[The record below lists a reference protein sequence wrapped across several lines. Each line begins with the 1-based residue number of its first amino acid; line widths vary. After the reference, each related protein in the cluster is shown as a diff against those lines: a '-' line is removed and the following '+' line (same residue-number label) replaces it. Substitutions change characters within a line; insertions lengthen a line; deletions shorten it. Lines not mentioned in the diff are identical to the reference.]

1 MQLIILN
8 TQFDS
13 MKKWIVLTVLL
24 IFLVAAFLVW
34 KLFGPTVKQPEEK
47 FLYIRTG
54 STYNAVV
61 KDLQNRK
68 IIKSAEGF
76 NLISRALKYTIVK
89 PGKYEI
95 KKGMNLFNL
104 VRMLK
109 NGRQTPIDLVI
120 IKFRTKEEFAGRIG
134 REFETDS
141 LQMLNFLSNHDS
153 LEHYH
158 LDTNTWACA
167 IIPDTYRYFWNS
179 TPTRIFSKLYAV
191 SEDFWTSERKQKL
204 KDNNLTPVQAYTLAS
219 IIEEETNL
227 KTDKGKIASVY
238 INRIDKG
245 ISLQADPTI
254 KFALKDFGLKR
265 IYEKYLAVQSPY
277 NTYTNKG
284 LPPGPICTP
293 SVETL
298 KEVINAPKTDYIYF
312 VADSDLNGSSVFT
325 SNYKDHMKYAKL
337 YQQALNKQDSIKR
350 ARENMQ

>member
-1 MQLIILN
+1 
-8 TQFDS
+8 
-13 MKKWIVLTVLL
+13 MKKWIGLTALIILL
-24 IFLVAAFLVW
+24 IAAFFVW
-34 KLFGPTVKQPEEK
+34 KLFGPSVKQPEEK

-54 STYNAVV
+54 STYNSVV
-61 KDLQNRK
+61 EDLLDKK

-76 NLISRALKYTIVK
+76 NLVSRALKYYIVK

-95 KKGMNLFNL
+95 RKGMNLFNL

-109 NGRQTPIDLVI
+109 NGRQSPVDLVI
-120 IKFRTKEEFAGRIG
+120 IKFRTKEEFAGRVG
-134 REFETDS
+134 KEFETDS
-141 LQMLNFLSNHDS
+141 LQMLAFLNNNDS

-158 LDTNTWACA
+158 LDTNTWTCA

-179 TPTRIFSKLYAV
+179 TPTKIFSKLYAV
-191 SEDFWTSERKQKL
+191 SEDFWTNERKQKL
-204 KDNNLTPVQAYTLAS
+204 KNNNLTPEQAYTLAS

-227 KTDKGKIASVY
+227 RSDKGKIASVY
-238 INRIDKG
+238 LNRIDKG
-245 ISLQADPTI
+245 ISLQADPTV
-254 KFALKDFGLKR
+254 KFAMKDFGLKR
-265 IYEKYLAVQSPY
+265 IYEKYLTVESPY
-277 NTYTNKG
+277 NTYVNKG

>member
-1 MQLIILN
+1 
-8 TQFDS
+8 
-13 MKKWIVLTVLL
+13 MKKWIVFATVIILL
-24 IFLVAAFLVW
+24 IATFIVW
-34 KLFGPTVKQPEEK
+34 KLFGPAVKQPEEK

-61 KDLQNRK
+61 EDLLDKK
-68 IIKSAEGF
+68 IITSAEGF
-76 NLISRALKYTIVK
+76 NLISRALKYNIVK

-95 KKGMNLFNL
+95 RKGMNLFNL

-109 NGRQTPIDLVI
+109 NGRQTPVDLVI

-141 LQMLNFLSNHDS
+141 VQMLDFLNNNDS

-158 LDTNTWACA
+158 LDTNTWTCA

-179 TPTRIFSKLYAV
+179 TPTKIFSKLYAV
-191 SEDFWTSERKQKL
+191 SQNFWTNERRQKL
-204 KDNNLTPVQAYTLAS
+204 KNNNLTPEQAYTLAS

-227 KTDKGKIASVY
+227 RTDKGKIASVY

-254 KFALKDFGLKR
+254 KFAMKDFGLKR
-265 IYEKYLAVQSPY
+265 IYEKYLAVESPY

-298 KEVINAPKTDYIYF
+298 KEVISAPKTDYIYF

-337 YQQALNKQDSIKR
+337 YQEALNKQDSIKK